1 MDTSVGYQS
10 SYTYND
16 SNDDL
21 PMLDLKTGKN
31 TEKQA
36 RTSLKSSDD
45 VLVSFNIYSG
55 FAGQP
60 ESKNKIPGRWIP
72 KNQTLRIQGR
82 DVSGGYFYYGGV
94 LRSIDGYRI
103 ETSLVDDS
111 YPIKTSSIDH
121 IDSSLKYYPSY
132 SQLSSLCR
140 DTYLKW
146 LEGDRTRPST
156 PIGYVFLYFYGIERR
171 ILLDHLIGKKGNND
185 EFKALFAEI
194 QRLKSIF
201 KDNKSFFWYCTKLLE
216 IMCIYKPGLVSI
228 DNQEMSYGYDSI
240 LLKYQISQA
249 AINNKPISSNIALHW
264 LKSLSAYNLKTP
276 ARRCSEEFDELFR
289 LVYTQ
294 KYGDGILVKP
304 NKSRLS
310 IHYFPASA
318 SLSGI
323 RLEALD
329 IPDPS
334 ILRGPSNKFIS
345 IAEECT
351 NQLDS
356 YSRHLGRKDT
366 SKNDLSAKILL
377 PEILLKSHT
386 TEFIENFKTQVNDVL
401 VKHNGVISV
410 KNFWEIID
418 EPLPEKINKKV
429 FLFMHS
435 IVDKAGYDM
444 VPNPHLNHGKP
455 IKDGSI
461 VLFNEKLESSYVPTF
476 AYNEILIHLWLGSI
490 IAKQDESIHDNKLEV
505 LKSRIDSENQLTP
518 AEKQSLHAYLMWRL
532 HNTVSFTGL
541 KKHLSVLD
549 PQTKETISQNLI
561 EISLADGKVTKQ
573 EITHLEKLFQ
583 MLGIDKSLISTKL
596 HNQSTKNGQES
607 SVNTSIATTEHVD
620 GEFKLNNSRLEF
632 HETQTKEIQSLL
644 KTIFTESEEE
654 TEEITPDINQEEGIL
669 DESHHKFYKQ
679 LITQEKW
686 SREEVNKICEDLN
699 LMIDGA
705 IEIINDWSFDTV
717 DSAVID
723 DDEDI
728 YIDFE
733 IVQELEGK

>member
-1 MDTSVGYQS
+1 MGYQS

-418 EPLPEKINKKV
+418 EPLPEKINKKSV
-429 FLFMHS
+429 
-435 IVDKAGYDM
+435 
-444 VPNPHLNHGKP
+444 
-455 IKDGSI
+455 
-461 VLFNEKLESSYVPTF
+461 
-476 AYNEILIHLWLGSI
+476 
-490 IAKQDESIHDNKLEV
+490 
-505 LKSRIDSENQLTP
+505 
-518 AEKQSLHAYLMWRL
+518 SLYA
-532 HNTVSFTGL
+532 
-541 KKHLSVLD
+541 
-549 PQTKETISQNLI
+549 
-561 EISLADGKVTKQ
+561 
-573 EITHLEKLFQ
+573 
-583 MLGIDKSLISTKL
+583 
-596 HNQSTKNGQES
+596 
-607 SVNTSIATTEHVD
+607 
-620 GEFKLNNSRLEF
+620 
-632 HETQTKEIQSLL
+632 
-644 KTIFTESEEE
+644 
-654 TEEITPDINQEEGIL
+654 
-669 DESHHKFYKQ
+669 
-679 LITQEKW
+679 
-686 SREEVNKICEDLN
+686 
-699 LMIDGA
+699 
-705 IEIINDWSFDTV
+705 
-717 DSAVID
+717 
-723 DDEDI
+723 
-728 YIDFE
+728 
-733 IVQELEGK
+733 